1 MAEAARRSVSET
13 KLLSTMLRL
22 APWNLAVQAAS
33 LVSSIALAWV
43 LGAGTGTDAYFLG
56 LSIPVLVYGVLLVAV
71 RSGAIGPLTDL
82 LPDEREFNRA
92 SSQLVSAIL
101 LASAACSLVLTAAA
115 LAALPALVGGS
126 GHLAFLT
133 RVTILELAPLG
144 ILGALTGALGA
155 LLAVRGIFAPQVA
168 VMAFEPVLK
177 TALTLTLGDRIGAQA
192 LVAGNLLGSAAAAA
206 FLWRRVRR
214 EGIRISIGRPID
226 TPVVRNVLAISA
238 PLLASS
244 SVLQLNPV
252 VDRTMAAGIGRG
264 SVTALELGL
273 RLFVVPTTLLTAT
286 LVAPLTATW
295 AARRAEVGWPALRE
309 SLGRILTVLSVSLP
323 PVIVL
328 GFVLRHDLVSLV
340 YHGGAYHAGAAHATA
355 GVFGVLLLSLP
366 AQICSITLATLF
378 VVYRETVFNL
388 KIGIANVVLNVFL
401 NWALRPSLG
410 VIGIALSTTITLTIL
425 GVAYV
430 GGTWRR
436 WGGLAPVVVRT
447 AATRIAVSIVA
458 TAVVALAVLRVLPDW
473 SSRPGVLLVVALVVA
488 AGLAAHA
495 LALVSCRV
503 RLVPGLER
511 PGVVKP

>member
-1 MAEAARRSVSET
+1 MF
-13 KLLSTMLRL
+13 RL
-22 APWNLAVQAAS
+22 APWNLAVQASS

-82 LPDEREFNRA
+82 LGEERAFERA

-101 LASAACSLVLTAAA
+101 AASAVCSLVLTAAA
-115 LAALPALVGGS
+115 VAALPALVGGS
-126 GHLAFLT
+126 HHLAFLT

-144 ILGALTGALGA
+144 VLGALTGALGA
-155 LLAVRGIFAPQVA
+155 VLAVRGVFAPQVA
-168 VMAFEPVLK
+168 VLAFEPVLK
-177 TALTLTLGDRIGAQA
+177 TVLTLTLGHRIGAQA
-192 LVAGNLLGSAAAAA
+192 LIAGNLVGGVAAAA

-214 EGIRISIGRPID
+214 EGIRISVGRPID
-226 TPVVRNVLAISA
+226 TPVVRNVLALSA
-238 PLLASS
+238 PLLVSS

-252 VDRTMAAGIGRG
+252 VDRTMAVGVGRG

-286 LVAPLTATW
+286 LVTPLTATW

-309 SLGRILTVLSVSLP
+309 SIGRILTVLSVTLP

-328 GFVLRHDLVSLV
+328 GFVLRHDVVSLV
-340 YHGGAYHAGAAHATA
+340 FHGGAYHAGSVHATA

-366 AQICSITLATLF
+366 AQICAITLATLF

-388 KIGIANVVLNVFL
+388 KIGIANAALNVLL

-410 VIGIALSTTITLTIL
+410 VTGIALSTTITLTVL
-425 GVAYV
+425 GAAYV
-430 GGTWRR
+430 VGMRRR
-436 WGGLAPVVVRT
+436 WGGLAPGVVRT
-447 AATRIAVSIVA
+447 AATRIATSVVA
-458 TAVVALAVLRVLPDW
+458 TTIVALAVLRALPDW
-473 SSRPGVLLVVALVVA
+473 SSRPGLLLVVTVVGA
-488 AGLAAHA
+488 AGLAAH
-495 LALVSCRV
+495 LVVLVSGRS
-503 RLVPGLER
+503 RLVLR
-511 PGVVKP
+511 PRVVEP